1 MFDSNKLTN
10 ALKME
15 DMSKAELARRL
26 GIGYATMLRKI
37 SGESEFTL
45 RELRVMYKIFD
56 QITFLKV
63 FFDEKENP
71 TK

>member
-1 MFDSNKLTN
+1 MFDSNELTN

-37 SGESEFTL
+37 NGESEFTL

-56 QITFLKV
+56 QRTFLKV

>member
-1 MFDSNKLTN
+1 MFDSNELTN

-26 GIGYATMLRKI
+26 GIGYATMLRKF
-37 SGESEFTL
+37 SGESDFTL

>member
-1 MFDSNKLTN
+1 
-10 ALKME
+10 
-15 DMSKAELARRL
+15 MSKAELARRL
-26 GIGYATMLRKI
+26 GIGYATMLRKF
-37 SGESEFTL
+37 SGESDFTL